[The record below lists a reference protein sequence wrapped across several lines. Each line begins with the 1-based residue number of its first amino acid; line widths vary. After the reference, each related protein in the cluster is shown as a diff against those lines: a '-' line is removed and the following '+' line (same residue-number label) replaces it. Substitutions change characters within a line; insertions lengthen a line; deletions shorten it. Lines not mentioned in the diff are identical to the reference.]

1 MTQRVWDY
9 LGDNYVH
16 RLVQNRMDGK
26 LVELP
31 EGGAGGAMN
40 KTKEQAEGDAKLEEA
55 LIGSK
60 LESVLQ
66 EYNDMLTRTLDD
78 QRKFFED
85 RISSLQ
91 QQWDAERQVC
101 AHAF

>member
-1 MTQRVWDY
+1 MTVLMPSSFALLSFY
-9 LGDNYVH
+9 I
-16 RLVQNRMDGK
+16 K
-26 LVELP
+26 LRFPL
-31 EGGAGGAMN
+31 

-55 LIGSK
+55 LVGSK

-85 RISSLQ
+85 RIASLQ

-101 AHAF
+101 AYAF